1 MVEEKVITIT
11 GDDSTCST
19 GGSYVGK
26 IKGSRTVWEVT
37 LLGIA
42 LIIGNHLFYWTGGL
56 IGGVIEYLLTAIMSC
71 FGYLCLTLCL
81 AEITSALPF
90 GGGLY
95 GMTRVTLGPYF
106 GFIVACC
113 EMLQSIVFT
122 TSLLFPAGLTAVEVF
137 GLPDSFIPF
146 FWILMLGL
154 CLMVNIMGVKYFWR
168 TNTILVLTAIV
179 LFIIYYAVWMPC
191 MDCKKYGGGIL
202 MGIPMSSNWLLSVP
216 AGSLLFAG
224 LELLPMACTDAI
236 EPSKTLPQ
244 SFLGA
249 FVIISL
255 NAFLLIFAA
264 GCNAPGSFFVGISI
278 DSPLYYGFVN
288 GLHVSEQV
296 GKALLIPIL
305 FTTSCAFTY
314 VYGIQLRSM
323 ADSGL
328 LPGVLQYSYGP
339 DRIPYVAL
347 LCGAANAA
355 TRQRR
360 RMANY
365 SQQVPSYS
373 AGLKGKS
380 DKNQAINKGILSGL
394 IKCFQQK
401 SVPTSFRGF
410 GKLKKEQSS
419 VQSSTINVTTMIEFT
434 IQEGNR
440 QASGQL
446 GKGSFNEDQF
456 HRIGE
461 EDETCPEHQAGNDN
475 ATSTISG
482 ICEKTPLF
490 SISSELMENIVK
502 KRPGYKPH
510 EKHVNPRCAIVPDH
524 EVENMLNNKSG
535 QGQGNRC
542 SSELR
547 QSTLLGLRPSAS
559 KSGSI
564 DDDIRSAL
572 VVPTIHDEEVN
583 EDNTDGH
590 IVAMKLFRSS
600 SKPNLTSEKV
610 TLRKSIQ
617 DHLSQYLPSPELLFQ
632 DRLFEEKVEE
642 MLLKKSLSLGS
653 SLESSESMDDEAV
666 GDERGK
672 LDDEC
677 NDERS
682 LLFP

>member
-1 MVEEKVITIT
+1 
-11 GDDSTCST
+11 
-19 GGSYVGK
+19 
-26 IKGSRTVWEVT
+26 
-37 LLGIA
+37 
-42 LIIGNHLFYWTGGL
+42 
-56 IGGVIEYLLTAIMSC
+56 
-71 FGYLCLTLCL
+71 
-81 AEITSALPF
+81 
-90 GGGLY
+90 
-95 GMTRVTLGPYF
+95 
-106 GFIVACC
+106 
-113 EMLQSIVFT
+113 
-122 TSLLFPAGLTAVEVF
+122 
-137 GLPDSFIPF
+137 
-146 FWILMLGL
+146 
-154 CLMVNIMGVKYFWR
+154 
-168 TNTILVLTAIV
+168 
-179 LFIIYYAVWMPC
+179 
-191 MDCKKYGGGIL
+191 
-202 MGIPMSSNWLLSVP
+202 MSSNWLLSVP

-288 GLHVSEQV
+288 GLHVSEQLRRRLSSLKRWFTLPY
-296 GKALLIPIL
+296 GTYFALFSMAIIL
-305 FTTSCAFTY
+305 FASLSVVVNGVNISTY
-314 VYGIQLRSM
+314 IIRMG
-323 ADSGL
+323 
-328 LPGVLQYSYGP
+328 GVGMLSYLTFVTIWYMI
-339 DRIPYVAL
+339 RVKSRQRFSTQEQEIMFQAYVIN
-347 LCGAANAA
+347 ANAA